1 MRISAVLFAA
11 VLLSAQLAAAAEDI
25 RPARVAGL
33 FYEKDPARLA
43 AQVDLCLANAKPA
56 ARPAGEVRAI
66 IVPHAGHVYS
76 GTTAAYAYALVKG
89 MPFETVVVIG
99 PSHHAAFTGCSIYAG
114 AGFATPL
121 GVVPVDQALA
131 RALTRASGFDYVPE
145 AYDNPGAEV
154 QEHSVEVQVP
164 FIQRAL
170 PGAKIVPV
178 VMGLQTRRTIQTMA
192 AALTKACAAK
202 KVLVVASTDLSHF
215 LPKAEAAAVDAGTI
229 ALVREAKTE
238 TLIRKVEAGEN
249 IMCGGGPVVAALLYA
264 RKLGP
269 ARVEVLRRADSSE
282 AGGPDSSVVGYLAA
296 AVLSEK
302 ADAAPE
308 DALSAEDKA
317 QLLRL
322 ARSAVTEFVGRG
334 ALLEDRTANPK
345 LLEPRGVFVTLK
357 KRGELRGCIGFIDA
371 VAPLGQA
378 VIRAAVYAA
387 TEDPRFPAVA
397 PDEVPG
403 LEFEISVL
411 TPPRE
416 VASPELVRVGRHGLI
431 VTRGGQKGVLLPQV
445 PVENGWDRETFL
457 EQGCLKAG
465 LPPDAWKKGAKL
477 EVFEAV
483 VFHEQK

>member
-1 MRISAVLFAA
+1 MRRSPILIAA
-11 VLLSAQLAAAAEDI
+11 VLLSARLAAAADDV

-33 FYEKDPARLA
+33 FYEKDPLRLA
-43 AQVDLCLANAKPA
+43 AQVDLFLANAKPA
-56 ARPAGEVRAI
+56 APPAGEVRAV

-76 GTTAAYAYALVKG
+76 GPTAAYAYALVRG

-99 PSHHAAFTGCSIYAG
+99 PSHHAAFAGCSIYTG

-121 GVVPVDQALA
+121 GTVPVDQALA
-131 RALTRASGFDYVPE
+131 KALTKASAFDYVPE

-170 PGAKIVPV
+170 PGAKIVPI
-178 VMGLQTRRTIQTMA
+178 VMGLQTRRTILTMA
-192 AALTKACAAK
+192 AALSKACAGK

-215 LPKAEAAAVDAGTI
+215 LSKTEAAAVDAATMD
-229 ALVREAKTE
+229 LVREARTE
-238 TLIRKVEAGEN
+238 TLIRKVEAGDN

-269 ARVEVLRRADSSE
+269 ARVEVLHHADSSE
-282 AGGPDSSVVGYLAA
+282 AGGPASNVVGYMAA

-302 ADAAPE
+302 SGPPAE
-308 DALSAEDKA
+308 EALSAEDKA

-322 ARSAVTEFVGRG
+322 ARSAVTEFVGHG
-334 ALLEDRTANPK
+334 VLIEDRTANPK
-345 LLEPRGVFVTLK
+345 FLEPRGVFVTLK
-357 KRGELRGCIGFIDA
+357 KRGELRGCIGFIEA

-378 VIRAAVYAA
+378 VVRAAVYAA
-387 TEDPRFPAVA
+387 TEDPRFPPVA
-397 PDEVPG
+397 ADEVAG

-416 VASPELVRVGRHGLI
+416 VPGPELIRVGRHGLI

-483 VFHEQK
+483 VFHE